1 MKLKIGDKAPNFK
14 LKNQVN
20 KETELTD
27 YLGKTVLL
35 YFYPADFTPH
45 CTSQACN
52 LRNNFE
58 KLTSQGIVILGI
70 STDTPEKHAE
80 FIKEY
85 DLPFDLL
92 SDLDGKVSSLYDSLS
107 EPKFLGFTLTKI
119 SKRNSFLINKEG
131 ILIKIMEDVEPQTH
145 AYEIIKFCEK

>member
-1 MKLKIGDKAPNFK
+1 MKLKVGEEAPNFK
-14 LKNQVN
+14 LKNQNNQEV
-20 KETELTD
+20 ELKD
-27 YLGKTVLL
+27 YRGGIVLV

-58 KLTSQGIVILGI
+58 KLTSQDIKILGI
-70 STDTPEKHAE
+70 STDSPEKHAE

-92 SDLDGKVSSLYDSLS
+92 SDTNGLVSEMYDSLMNT
-107 EPKFLGFTLTKI
+107 KFLGITFGKI

-131 ILIKIMEDVEPQTH
+131 KLIKIMEDVEPQTH
-145 AYEIIKFCEK
+145 AYEIIHFCEK